1 MVATMAFRL
10 LATMARPPVLL
21 TALRV
26 SALVGSILNAINL
39 GPALLAGTPPDW
51 WKLALNYAV
60 PFLVASYSGAS
71 ARLDRNP

>member
-1 MVATMAFRL
+1 MAYTLIATMV
-10 LATMARPPVLL
+10 RPPVLF

-26 SALVGSILNAINL
+26 SALVGTILNAIKQ

-60 PFLVASYSGAS
+60 PFLVAGYSGAR
-71 ARLDRNP
+71 ARLDRFS